1 MWPRQKGWGQEEQ
14 EQEEQE
20 DQEQEEE
27 VDDNTPLPGLDD
39 AFLEKTKALKWA
51 VYENT
56 ILTPEENTPEA
67 QQNELLH
74 VYQTMLMRAYRLLRI
89 AQGRSIRPQEY
100 DSFPSEIRPLLRD
113 VCEWLTTFSSGK
125 PLSAMVPYT
134 SYLQQSLTVY
144 PFIHRRHVGGEDDV
158 EAQ

>member
-1 MWPRQKGWGQEEQ
+1 MWPRQRGWGQAQ
-14 EQEEQE
+14 EAQE
-20 DQEQEEE
+20 DQEEE

-39 AFLEKTKALKWA
+39 AFLQKTRDLKWA
-51 VYENT
+51 IYENT

-67 QQNELLH
+67 QQNELLR
-74 VYQTMLMRAYRLLRI
+74 VYQKRLMRAYRLIQI

-100 DSFPSEIRPLLRD
+100 DSFPSEIQPFLRSL
-113 VCEWLTTFSSGK
+113 CEWLTTFSSGK
-125 PLSAMVPYT
+125 PLSTMIPYT

-144 PFIHRRHVGGEDDV
+144 PFIHRKHIGGEDDV